1 MKIVIRSLVATV
13 LLAVL
18 TGLLFPLA
26 ITFAGQALMADRARG
41 SLLVKDGRVVGSSL
55 IGQYWEGAEWFH
67 GRPSATAT
75 PYDASASASSNLG
88 PRSRVLAVQIKRRAS
103 DILRLEGPYR
113 PGIDAASIPVDLLT
127 ASASGLDP
135 NISPEAARFQ
145 APRVSSV
152 RNLPLGVV
160 QDLIARQTSGP
171 GLGILGRPRV
181 NVLQLNLALEE
192 LERK

>member
-1 MKIVIRSLVATV
+1 MKLAFRSLVATV

-18 TGLLFPLA
+18 TGLLFPLV
-26 ITFAGQALMADRARG
+26 ITLASQALMADRAGG
-41 SLLVKDGRVVGSSL
+41 SLLLKNGGVVGSSL

-75 PYDASASASSNLG
+75 PYDASASAGSNLG
-88 PRSRVLAVQIKRRAS
+88 PRSSVLAAQIEKRAS
-103 DILRLEGPYR
+103 DILQLEGPYS
-113 PGIDAASIPVDLLT
+113 PGIDTASIPIDLLT

-135 NISPEAARFQ
+135 HISPEAARFQ

-152 RNLPLGVV
+152 RNLPLRVV
-160 QDLIARQTSGP
+160 EDLIARQTTGR

-181 NVLQLNLALEE
+181 NVLRLNLALEE
-192 LERK
+192 LERG